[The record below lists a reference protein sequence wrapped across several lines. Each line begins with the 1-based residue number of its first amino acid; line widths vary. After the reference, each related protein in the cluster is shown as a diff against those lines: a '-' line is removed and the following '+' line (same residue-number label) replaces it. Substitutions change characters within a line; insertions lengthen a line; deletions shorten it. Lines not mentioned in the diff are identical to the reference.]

1 MVSVLI
7 SIRYYVA
14 NLILFISHTNLNI
27 FFPSNF
33 FSQSVEYVGHDI
45 GLKEKEYILKILD
58 IFQVIHQLQ
67 VCNKVIFA
75 CKSELLWKMEWNFL
89 LWNSYGFL
97 TTNFYLKT
105 YVYALDPPN
114 SLILYNLNFVSFGKY
129 FFIFFSLHSYKTP
142 FYSLLL
148 WVWLF

>member
-1 MVSVLI
+1 MGPSATGQNILPRLDFQKFPLKLEIITQVFLYLIVTYQVLMVSVLI

-33 FSQSVEYVGHDI
+33 FSQSVEHVGHDI
-45 GLKEKEYILKILD
+45 GLKEKECILKILD

-75 CKSELLWKMEWNFL
+75 CKSELL
-89 LWNSYGFL
+89 
-97 TTNFYLKT
+97 
-105 YVYALDPPN
+105 
-114 SLILYNLNFVSFGKY
+114 
-129 FFIFFSLHSYKTP
+129 
-142 FYSLLL
+142 
-148 WVWLF
+148 